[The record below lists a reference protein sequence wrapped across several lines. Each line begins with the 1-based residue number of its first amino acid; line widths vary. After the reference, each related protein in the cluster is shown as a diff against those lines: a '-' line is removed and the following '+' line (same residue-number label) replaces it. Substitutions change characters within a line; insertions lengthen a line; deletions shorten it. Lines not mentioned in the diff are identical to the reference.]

1 MTEKTTITVKT
12 NQFTCHLNKENIQR
26 DYHIEKFTFDTREDR
41 NQAYSLPYERYGILA
56 VYAPETKKG
65 IFLYAIGKK
74 SDLYL
79 YRFNEALQ

>member
-74 SDLYL
+74 
-79 YRFNEALQ
+79 AI